1 MNNAQ
6 TDFPQKTFKI
16 IEILFL
22 LCFGKKKIHT
32 NVTFEVKTTDLS
44 RTCEML
50 QILVGMK
57 QF

>member
-1 MNNAQ
+1 MPRQ
-6 TDFPQKTFKI
+6 ISPKRPSK
-16 IEILFL
+16 L
-22 LCFGKKKIHT
+22 LKYYFCYALEKKKIHT